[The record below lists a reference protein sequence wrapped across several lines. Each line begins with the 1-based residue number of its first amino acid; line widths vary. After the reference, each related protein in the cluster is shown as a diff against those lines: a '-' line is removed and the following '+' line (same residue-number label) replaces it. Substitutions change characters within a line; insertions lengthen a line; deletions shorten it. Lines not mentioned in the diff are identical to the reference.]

1 MKETT
6 LAQRARIS
14 VSRWLPQAGIVVLI
28 LFAILFPR
36 LMDKDN
42 TWNLFFLICLYIS
55 LGQSWNILAGFAG
68 QTSLGHAAFFG
79 IGALVTRT
87 LWFNG
92 TPFALAFLAGGLAS
106 AVFAMI
112 IGAPTFRLRGAYFAI
127 GTLGVAEVLR
137 ITVGENLPL
146 VSTMSGLQIAAYD
159 LPTRYYLALGL
170 AIATTGAAY
179 LLLRS
184 PWSLG
189 ILAVREDEGAAQ
201 ATGVHVLGHK
211 LLALALSSF
220 FAGLAGGLFAFQQIS
235 YYPSAPFGPE
245 WSFDTLLIAFIGGL
259 GTLAGPVVGAIFFIL
274 VREQLA
280 VSLVSVHQVI
290 FGILFI
296 LIVLIFPGGLVEAW
310 ERFKKIFVGRIGN
323 TAPAVGAGVRPTPER
338 KKRNGNLPK

>member
-1 MKETT
+1 MEEMT
-6 LAQRARIS
+6 LTQRTRIS
-14 VSRWLPQAGIVVLI
+14 LFRWLPQAGIILLI
-28 LFAILFPR
+28 LFAIFFPR
-36 LMDKDN
+36 QVDKQN
-42 TWNLFFLICLYIS
+42 TWNMFFLICLHIV

-79 IGALVTRT
+79 IGALVTRI
-87 LWFNG
+87 LWLSG
-92 TPFALAFLAGGLAS
+92 TPLALAFPAGGLA
-106 AVFAMI
+106 AAAFAMI

-137 ITVGENLPL
+137 ITVSQNLPL
-146 VSTMSGLQIAAYD
+146 ISTMSGPLIATYN
-159 LPTRYYLALGL
+159 LPARYYLALGL

-189 ILAVREDEGAAQ
+189 VLAVREDEGAAQ

-211 LLALALSSF
+211 LLALFLSSL

-235 YYPSAPFGPE
+235 YYPSAPFSPI
-245 WSFDTLLIAFIGGL
+245 WTFDALLITFIGGL
-259 GTLAGPVVGAIFFIL
+259 GTLAGPIIGAIFFIL

-280 VSLVSVHQVI
+280 VNLVEIHQVI

-296 LIVLIFPGGLVEAW
+296 LIVLVFPGGLVEAW
-310 ERFKKIFVGRIGN
+310 ERLKRIFLTTKDTKV
-323 TAPAVGAGVRPTPER
+323 T
-338 KKRNGNLPK
+338 KD

>member
-1 MKETT
+1 MEQTT
-6 LAQRARIS
+6 LAQRTRIS
-14 VSRWLPQAGIVVLI
+14 VQRWLPQAGIAILI

-36 LMDKDN
+36 LVDKDN
-42 TWNLFFLICLYIS
+42 TWNLFFLICLYIA

-79 IGALVTRT
+79 IGALVTRI
-87 LWFNG
+87 LWLDG
-92 TPFALAFLAGGLAS
+92 TSFALAFLAGGLAS
-106 AVFAMI
+106 MIFALI

-137 ITVGENLPL
+137 ITVSQNLPL
-146 VSTMSGLQIAAYD
+146 ISTMPGTMIATYS
-159 LPTRYYLALGL
+159 LPARYYLALGL

-220 FAGLAGGLFAFQQIS
+220 FAGLVGGLFAFQQIS
-235 YYPSAPFGPE
+235 YYPSAPFSPV
-245 WSFDTLLIAFIGGL
+245 WTFDALLITFIGGL
-259 GTLAGPVVGAIFFIL
+259 GTLAGPVIGAIFYIL
-274 VREQLA
+274 VREELA
-280 VSLVSVHQVI
+280 VNLVQFHQVI

-310 ERFKKIFVGRIGN
+310 ERLKKVFVGRIGN
-323 TAPAVGAGVRPTPER
+323 PTYHR
-338 KKRNGNLPK
+338 KEKRNDSVSK

>member
-1 MKETT
+1 MEEMT
-6 LAQRARIS
+6 LTQRKGIS
-14 VSRWLPQAGIVVLI
+14 LHGWLPQAGIILLI
-28 LFAILFPR
+28 LFAIIFPR
-36 LMDKDN
+36 QVDKQN
-42 TWNLFFLICLYIS
+42 TWNLFFLICLHIS

-79 IGALVTRT
+79 IGALITRS
-87 LWFNG
+87 LWFG
-92 TPFALAFLAGGLAS
+92 GVPFGLAFMIGGLA
-106 AVFAMI
+106 AVSFAML

-137 ITVGENLPL
+137 ITVSQNIPL
-146 VSTMSGLQIAAYD
+146 ISTMSGPLIAAYH
-159 LPTRYYLALGL
+159 LPARYYLALGL

-201 ATGVHVLGHK
+201 ATGVDVLRHK
-211 LLALALSSF
+211 LLALSLSSL

-235 YYPSAPFGPE
+235 YYPSAPFSPL
-245 WSFDTLLIAFIGGL
+245 WTFDALLITFIGGL

-280 VSLVSVHQVI
+280 LNLVEIHQVV

-310 ERFKKIFVGRIGN
+310 ERLRKIFLN
-323 TAPAVGAGVRPTPER
+323 TKASKETSR
-338 KKRNGNLPK
+338 